1 MADDGRS
8 LTVEQL
14 SERWQRRPQW
24 ITKAA
29 RTGDIPGAWKLGHV
43 WRFSLGDIEAYE
55 EAQKTPSIFA
65 LSAGAAARRRN
76 RVG

>member
-1 MADDGRS
+1 MTDDGRS
-8 LTVEQL
+8 LTVDQL
-14 SERWQRRPQW
+14 ADRWQRRPQW

-29 RTGDIPGAWKLGHV
+29 RRGEIPGAWKLGHV
-43 WRFSLGDIEAYE
+43 WRFFLAEIEAFE

-65 LSAGAAARRRN
+65 LSPGAAARWRN